1 MNNNAYIYKID
12 KSTLLSSKSTM
23 INLRPNKT
31 RAKYAMLMI
40 SIVMAMEIL
49 SIVSDYFQY
58 QLLTGFLEGV
68 ETTMEEA
75 DANDTRQRI
84 ISILYI
90 AAMIGSVI
98 TFIQWFRRAYFNLG
112 VICPNLNHKNGWA
125 AGAWFV
131 PFLNLYVPYQIM
143 KELYTKTF
151 QYLRNNG
158 KYTANLSTSLVGWWW
173 ALWLIGSY
181 VSNFVARYM
190 WKAETTETIINSTLA
205 SMFSSSIMLITGV
218 LALMVINNY
227 AEVEH
232 LLEEQEPLSETTED
246 NFTPYA

>member
-1 MNNNAYIYKID
+1 M
-12 KSTLLSSKSTM
+12 T
-23 INLRPNKT
+23 NLRPNKT

-49 SIVSDYFQY
+49 SIVSNYLQY
-58 QLLTGFLEGV
+58 ELISGFIEGANM
-68 ETTMEEA
+68 TNEEA
-75 DANDTRQRI
+75 ETNELRQNI
-84 ISILYI
+84 IGMLYSI
-90 AAMIGSVI
+90 AMIGSTI

-158 KYTANLSTSLVGWWW
+158 KYTTNLSTSLVGWWW
-173 ALWLIGSY
+173 AIWLIGIL
-181 VSNFVARYM
+181 RI
-190 WKAETTETIINSTLA
+190 KIIFNWSISPEEALVNASLA
-205 SMFSSSIMLITGV
+205 SMFYSSIMLIAGV

-246 NFTPYA
+246 NFIPYV